1 MLNLI
6 ILNNLFK
13 SNNNKNKIYL
23 YKIFIIIINFKKLL
37 NNIKIIIY

>member
-23 YKIFIIIINFKKLL
+23 YKIFIILINFK
-37 NNIKIIIY
+37 NF